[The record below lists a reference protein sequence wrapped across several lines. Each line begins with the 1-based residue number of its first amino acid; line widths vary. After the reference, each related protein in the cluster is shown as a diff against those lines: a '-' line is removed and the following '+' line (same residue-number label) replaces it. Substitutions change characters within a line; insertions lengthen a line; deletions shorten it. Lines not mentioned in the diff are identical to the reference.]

1 MPILIARITVQV
13 PPFVPESLSEPT
25 ELIMLSISTAS
36 FILEVIFP
44 YPHHDV

>member
-1 MPILIARITVQV
+1 MGSRKKISMT
-13 PPFVPESLSEPT
+13 FLSQAKV
-25 ELIMLSISTAS
+25 IDSTAS